1 MPWREAAVPR
11 TVAVDELAERPAGD
25 LLREILREGDVVTV
39 VLEDG
44 QTVVLRPAGVLR
56 SLPILEGRVPEGW
69 KDAVYG
75 S

>member
-1 MPWREAAVPR
+1 MPR
-11 TVAVDELAERPAGD
+11 TVAVDELAERLAGD
-25 LLREILREGDVVTV
+25 LLRDVLREGDVLTV

-44 QTVVLRPAGVLR
+44 QTVVLRPAGILKN
-56 SLPILEGRVPEGW
+56 LPVLEGRVPEGW